1 MGKTWS
7 ILFSLLL
14 MQHVICKFHMLFII
28 LQEIIENHMKMATSK
43 FKASLILLALF
54 AILLLACATSDNK
67 TKQPLNNMVGD
78 LVMRVSLI
86 RTTTYVNFF
95 KDVHEKM
102 AY

>member
-1 MGKTWS
+1 MR
-7 ILFSLLL
+7 
-14 MQHVICKFHMLFII
+14 HVICKFHRLFII

-54 AILLLACATSDNK
+54 AILLLVCATSDNK
-67 TKQPLNNMVGD
+67 TKQPSNNMVGD
-78 LVMRVSLI
+78 LVLRLSLI
-86 RTTTYVNFF
+86 RTTTFVNFF

>member
-7 ILFSLLL
+7 ILFSPML

-78 LVMRVSLI
+78 LVMRLSLI

>member
-7 ILFSLLL
+7 ILLSLLS
-14 MQHVICKFHMLFII
+14 MQHVICKFHRLFII

-67 TKQPLNNMVGD
+67 TKQSSCNMVGD
-78 LVMRVSLI
+78 LVMRLSLMSP
-86 RTTTYVNFF
+86 TTYVNF
-95 KDVHEKM
+95 
-102 AY
+102 

>member
-7 ILFSLLL
+7 ILLSLLL
-14 MQHVICKFHMLFII
+14 MQHVICKFHRLFII

-43 FKASLILLALF
+43 LKASLILLALF

-78 LVMRVSLI
+78 LVMRLSLI